1 MEEEVDDAA
10 LVMSLPGADDDDDDD
25 DREDDEEEEVE
36 EVEEEE
42 PRCKSPSPSLTS
54 PSEEGEEEPQH

>member
-1 MEEEVDDAA
+1 
-10 LVMSLPGADDDDDDD
+10 MSLPGADDDDDDD